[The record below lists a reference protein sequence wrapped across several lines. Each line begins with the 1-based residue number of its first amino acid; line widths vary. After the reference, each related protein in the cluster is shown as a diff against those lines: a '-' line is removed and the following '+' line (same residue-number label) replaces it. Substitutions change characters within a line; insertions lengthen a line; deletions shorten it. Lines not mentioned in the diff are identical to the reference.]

1 VTLRMIIPGREIGV
15 IIGKGGE
22 TIHQIRAESE
32 AKIFITD
39 GSVPE
44 RVVTVSGT
52 GDSVCMAYNLMCCR
66 LEAGEDGKEIK
77 KEQLNLRLVVA
88 AAQCGSIIG
97 KGGSK
102 IKEIRETCGASV
114 NVGSDLLPGS
124 SERCVTVQGPRE
136 KVVEVI
142 YQIVNILSSKPF
154 VGSVVQYKPGCNI
167 QAFAPG
173 MGPITAS
180 DGRRGGGGGGGG
192 GMGGAAGGLGMMGGA
207 AGMGGMG
214 PGGLMGPSG
223 SAGAFAAL
231 ASIAGS
237 QIRRNDK
244 DRDRSHDTS
253 HQMTVSNEL
262 IGSIIGKGGSKI
274 AEIRQMSGAN
284 IQISKGT
291 DKDQNNA
298 TEREINISGPPEAVT
313 LAKSL
318 INMSLELHQL
328 EKNEECD
335 PDQGGG
341 NAGNDDE
348 GSGRRGGGGYNGGRG
363 GNYGGGNYAVS
374 AAQNAAALGPV
385 ANREV
390 MQALNTLAHFN
401 NMTNGSLF
409 GGGFTPMAAGM
420 SRGGRQQNNGR
431 GRDERNGAVRNK
443 FSPY

>member
-1 VTLRMIIPGREIGV
+1 VTLRLIIPGREIGV

-32 AKIFITD
+32 AKIFISD

-44 RVVTVSGT
+44 RVVTVTGT

-66 LEAGEDGKEIK
+66 LEAGEDGKESK
-77 KEQLNLRLVVA
+77 KESLNLRLVVA

-124 SERCVTVQGPRE
+124 SERCVTVSGPRE
-136 KVVEVI
+136 KVVECI
-142 YQIVNILSSKPF
+142 YQIVNILASKPF
-154 VGSVVQYKPGCNI
+154 TGSVIQYKPGCSI
-167 QAFAPG
+167 PPFGSG
-173 MGPITAS
+173 MGQLGGR
-180 DGRRGGGGGGGG
+180 DGHRGGGNISGGPMSLMAGG
-192 GMGGAAGGLGMMGGA
+192 GMAGIGGGLL
-207 AGMGGMG
+207 G
-214 PGGLMGPSG
+214 PPGTN
-223 SAGAFAAL
+223 AFAAL

-237 QIRRNDK
+237 QIRRSDK
-244 DRDRSHDTS
+244 DRDRSHDTT
-253 HQMTVSNEL
+253 HQMTVSNDL

-284 IQISKGT
+284 IQISKQGT

-298 TEREINISGPPEAVT
+298 TEREITIVGSGEAVT

-328 EKNEECD
+328 EKSDEHEGD
-335 PDQGGG
+335 EQEGGVGGG
-341 NAGNDDE
+341 SNDDGYE
-348 GSGRRGGGGYNGGRG
+348 RRNNSGSG
-363 GNYGGGNYAVS
+363 GGGNYNNRNNYGGYGGGVPG
-374 AAQNAAALGPV
+374 AAALGPM

-390 MQALNTLAHFN
+390 MQALSTLAHFN
-401 NMTNGSLF
+401 NITNGSLF
-409 GGGFTPMAAGM
+409 GGGYSPAMGGM
-420 SRGGRQQNNGR
+420 GRGGGRQQNNGR
-431 GRDERNGAVRNK
+431 GRDERNGGMVRNK